1 MVRCFIAIDLP
12 EDIKARIFHEA
23 ETLKDKRLF
32 NGKITEKE
40 NLHLTL
46 RFLGEVPEEKLD
58 EIFWKLS
65 EINFK
70 KFNCSI
76 GKTGFFENEKRIKV
90 IWIEL
95 ISEDLQKLEKIIS
108 GMLPEFP
115 ETQGKFSPHITL
127 ARVES
132 IRDRKG
138 LIENVKR
145 IHIKNSEFE
154 VKEFLLMKSE
164 LRRGGNVYK
173 KIGKIE
179 L

>member
-1 MVRCFIAIDLP
+1 MRCFIAIELP
-12 EDIKARIFHEA
+12 EDLKARIFHEL
-23 ETLKDKRLF
+23 EILEKKKLF

-46 RFLGEVPEEKLD
+46 KFLGEIKEEKID
-58 EIFWKLS
+58 KLFLKLG

-70 KFNCSI
+70 KFRCSV
-76 GKTGFFENEKRIKV
+76 GKTGFFENEKRIRI

-95 ISEDLQKLEKIIS
+95 ISEDLEKLERKISEI
-108 GMLPEFP
+108 LPEFP
-115 ETQGKFSPHITL
+115 SEHGKFVPHITI

-145 IHIKNSEFE
+145 IHLRNSEFE
-154 VKEFLLMKSE
+154 AGEIYLMKSE
-164 LRRGGNVYK
+164 LKGKNPRYK